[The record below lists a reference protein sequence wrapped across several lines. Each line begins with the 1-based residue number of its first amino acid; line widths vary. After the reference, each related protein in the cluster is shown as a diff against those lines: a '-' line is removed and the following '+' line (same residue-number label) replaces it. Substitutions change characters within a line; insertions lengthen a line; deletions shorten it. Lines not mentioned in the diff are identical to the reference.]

1 MSSQTRNE
9 RGDASSLD
17 LRTLA
22 IASLAS
28 AVAAIVVSRFWT
40 SGTPFAAAITP
51 VLVTLFKE
59 ALDRPTAKI
68 AEKVTVSARALPQTE
83 IREPAASHVG
93 RDAQRDEGPT
103 RRLEPTEPA
112 PAGAADG
119 DASDIRVYRQQAP
132 ATTGGRGRINPK
144 VALITGLVAF
154 AIAGVVL
161 TAGQLAIGNPF
172 GDDGNGAIILG
183 GGKNSK
189 QNAQTEPQNTT
200 TEPQQTAPEQT
211 TPQATPDQQQTA
223 PVTPEDE
230 ESTGGQ
236 TAPQQAPR
244 QLQQHTTPT
253 TPTPTPTPTRP

>member
-1 MSSQTRNE
+1 MSSQTRDE

-59 ALDRPTAKI
+59 ALDRPTARI

-93 RDAQRDEGPT
+93 RDAQLGEGPT
-103 RRLEPTEPA
+103 RRLDPTEPA
-112 PAGAADG
+112 PRGADG
-119 DASDIRVYRQQAP
+119 DGPDIRVYRQQP
-132 ATTGGRGRINPK
+132 AKTGVRGRINPK

-154 AIAGVVL
+154 VIAGVVL

-189 QNAQTEPQNTT
+189 RNTTTEPQNTT
-200 TEPQQTAPEQT
+200 TEQQTVPEDQQT
-211 TPQATPDQQQTA
+211 TPQQTTPEGQETA
-223 PVTPEDE
+223 PVEPE
-230 ESTGGQ
+230 Q
-236 TAPQQAPR
+236 QKQPQLRAP
-244 QLQQHTTPT
+244 TPT
-253 TPTPTPTPTRP
+253 TPQNTTTAPAPGSVQP

>member
-22 IASLAS
+22 IASVAS

-51 VLVTLFKE
+51 VLVTLIKE

-68 AEKVTVSARALPQTE
+68 AEKVTVSAKALPETE
-83 IREPAASHVG
+83 VREPAASHVG
-93 RDAQRDEGPT
+93 RDVQRDDVPT
-103 RRLEPTEPA
+103 RRLEPTA
-112 PAGAADG
+112 PPPRGAGDG
-119 DASDIRVYRQQAP
+119 DASDIRVYRRQP
-132 ATTGGRGRINPK
+132 AKTGGWGRINPK

-154 AIAGVVL
+154 VIAGVVL

-189 QNAQTEPQNTT
+189 KNTETEPQNTT
-200 TEPQQTAPEQT
+200 TEQQTVPEGQQT
-211 TPQATPDQQQTA
+211 TPQQTTPDGQQTA
-223 PVTPEDE
+223 PVEPEQE
-230 ESTGGQ
+230 Q
-236 TAPQQAPR
+236 QPQQRAP
-244 QLQQHTTPT
+244 TPT
-253 TPTPTPTPTRP
+253 TPQNTTTAPAPGAVQP